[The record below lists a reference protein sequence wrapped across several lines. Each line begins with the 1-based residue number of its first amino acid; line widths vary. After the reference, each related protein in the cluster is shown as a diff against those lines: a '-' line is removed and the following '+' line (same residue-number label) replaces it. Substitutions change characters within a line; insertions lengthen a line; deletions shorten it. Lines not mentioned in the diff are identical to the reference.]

1 MSYRISRIQ
10 PGLTS
15 AMSRFGAFN
24 GVEQIASNP
33 RITPVLP
40 VAAIK
45 RRQPDQKMPVRQ
57 TARERSLKKD
67 AREKATRT
75 SSDETSE
82 SALSVFASEL
92 AAENSSELDKSAVTM
107 RSGVLESAS
116 DKPRSLQP
124 VQTQKRAKQLGV
136 PNPRKQRKSSI
147 NLGNAGHDHDMFS
160 DTGGV
165 PDADELTSNATP
177 AVQGPIDAALPMSQA
192 DRPKL
197 YAQLGSS
204 ENAGRAHI
212 KNARR
217 EKTQSFLPR

>member
-15 AMSRFGAFN
+15 AISRFGALN

-40 VAAIK
+40 VPAIK

-57 TARERSLKKD
+57 TARERLLKKD
-67 AREKATRT
+67 AREKAART
-75 SSDETSE
+75 LSDEASE
-82 SALSVFASEL
+82 SALSVL
-92 AAENSSELDKSAVTM
+92 AAGLATGQSSELGRPTATM
-107 RSGVLESAS
+107 RLDGLESAS
-116 DKPRSLQP
+116 DKPRSPRP
-124 VQTQKRAKQLGV
+124 VQTPKSARQPGV

-147 NLGNAGHDHDMFS
+147 NLGNAGHDHDMLS

-165 PDADELTSNATP
+165 PYANELTSNATP
-177 AVQGPIDAALPMSQA
+177 AVQGPIDAALPMAQA
-192 DRPKL
+192 DRPLL

-204 ENAGRAHI
+204 ENAGRVHI

-217 EKTQSFLPR
+217 DQA